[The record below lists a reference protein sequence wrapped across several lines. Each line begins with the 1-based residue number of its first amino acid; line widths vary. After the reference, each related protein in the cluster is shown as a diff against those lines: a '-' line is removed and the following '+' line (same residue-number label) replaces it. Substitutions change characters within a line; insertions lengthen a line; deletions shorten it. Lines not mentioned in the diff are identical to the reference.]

1 MGIFSKINNINPSKA
16 VNVSPSTSVDI
27 LESPSEEVEKE
38 LGQQVVENT
47 SDNSDVTEEPQTPEK
62 IYKIKF
68 AGKKY
73 KVKAA
78 NEEEAINKVK
88 DSLGII
94 ENEHKEFTITVKDII
109 NAIAYEIN
117 RIVTVAHPETVQNTY
132 DRWVCVLT
140 EELGEIVHEIN
151 DAHEGKPAKKNTF
164 VECIQLS
171 AATILLAKKFAN
183 EHPELFIG
191 DGNETI

>member
-1 MGIFSKINNINPSKA
+1 MGLFSKINNVNPTKKVDDGLPTPAEVGEKFKEEVSSA
-16 VNVSPSTSVDI
+16 VNDDNS
-27 LESPSEEVEKE
+27 SEVNSEVVEKPSA
-38 LGQQVVENT
+38 V
-47 SDNSDVTEEPQTPEK
+47 EK

-73 KVKAA
+73 KVTATSA
-78 NEEEAINKVK
+78 EEATEKVK
-88 DSLGII
+88 SQLGII
-94 ENEHKEFTITVKDII
+94 ENNKEPITITVKDIM

-117 RIVTVAHPETVQNTY
+117 RIVTVAHPETVKNTY
-132 DRWVCVLT
+132 DRWVAVLT

-151 DAHEGKPAKKNTF
+151 DAYEGKSAKKNTF

-183 EHPELFIG
+183 EHPEFFREVNN
-191 DGNETI
+191 NE